1 MAAHAYQS
9 NGSRLLGASLPE
21 NILTA
26 GELAQKAALDT
37 TTYKAMEVA
46 HAWVE
51 DLFDQLMESVRIYKD
66 KIDQDEFC
74 VVYVIATD
82 PLLPTLKRRKFY
94 CWPYLPSPRP
104 NQGVYLFRKSSDCI
118 VCRLWTLPVAE
129 TMAELATPGFVVDK
143 PYELM
148 QIWSKE
154 FYKGTF
160 WKFIRKQHGIKML
173 SQEEFDELNKADLI
187 KAGLKERDPVAAE
200 AFDFSKIHAGQME
213 NAGNSLALQ
222 DI

>member
-1 MAAHAYQS
+1 M
-9 NGSRLLGASLPE
+9 PE

-26 GELAQKAALDT
+26 SELAAKAAADT

-51 DLFDQLMESVRIYKD
+51 DLYDQLMESVRVYKD

-104 NQGVYLFRKSSDCI
+104 NQGVYLYRKSSDRI
-118 VCRLWTLPVAE
+118 VLRLWTLPVAE

-148 QIWSKE
+148 QQWSRA
-154 FYKGTF
+154 FYKGNF
-160 WKFIRKQHGIKML
+160 WQFIRKQHDIKML
-173 SQEEFDELNKADLI
+173 SQIEFDELNKSDLI
-187 KAGLKERDPVAAE
+187 KAGLEDAQSSPSE
-200 AFDFSKIHAGQME
+200 AFDFSKISAGQVE
-213 NAGNSLALQ
+213 NSGNSFAFQ
-222 DI
+222 DSQDGGGKTQGFQWEI